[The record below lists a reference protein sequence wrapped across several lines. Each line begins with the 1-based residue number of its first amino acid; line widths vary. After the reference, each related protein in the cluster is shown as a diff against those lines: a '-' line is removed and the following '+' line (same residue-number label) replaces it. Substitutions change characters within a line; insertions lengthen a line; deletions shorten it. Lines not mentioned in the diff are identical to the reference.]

1 MIDRRTLFG
10 ATAAV
15 GSFLGCAFG
24 GRRAQAKTDFTT
36 INLSPAGERR

>member
-15 GSFLGCAFG
+15 MSAVGAVFGSKA
-24 GRRAQAKTDFTT
+24 ASA
-36 INLSPAGERR
+36 A